1 MNLPK
6 SSFSWFGIGSVT
18 LILAFV
24 LIAPKFTGAGNVIFG
39 ILGGILAA
47 ASAYSWYTFGKLR
60 KKEEDEAARPYK

>member
-24 LIAPKFTGAGNVIFG
+24 LIAPKFAGAGNTIFG
-39 ILGGILAA
+39 ILGGLLAA
-47 ASAYSWYTFGKLR
+47 ASAYSWYTFGKLK
-60 KKEEDEAARPYK
+60 KKEEDESTPYK